1 MEKLNSLDRLTVQEW
16 GTLLSALWRLDAGY
30 PVETDDF
37 TEGERSAFK
46 SLSEASPQVR
56 KSFRTYNAMRRYK
69 R

>member
-30 PVETDDF
+30 LVETDDF
-37 TEGERSAFK
+37 TEAELSAFK
-46 SLSEASPQVR
+46 SLERSTPASR
-56 KSFRTYNAMRRYK
+56 KSFRESNCMRRYK

>member
-37 TEGERSAFK
+37 TEAERSAFE
-46 SLSEASPQVR
+46 SLSKSTPQVR
-56 KSFRTYNAMRRYK
+56 SSFRTHNAMRRYA